1 MNPLL
6 YNSLF
11 STHTNEN
18 EEKYSNYKTFTLF
31 LLRATIVI
39 EAVWLLGLSL
49 LI

>member
-1 MNPLL
+1 MRMKKNILTIKL
-6 YNSLF
+6 
-11 STHTNEN
+11 
-18 EEKYSNYKTFTLF
+18 FTLF